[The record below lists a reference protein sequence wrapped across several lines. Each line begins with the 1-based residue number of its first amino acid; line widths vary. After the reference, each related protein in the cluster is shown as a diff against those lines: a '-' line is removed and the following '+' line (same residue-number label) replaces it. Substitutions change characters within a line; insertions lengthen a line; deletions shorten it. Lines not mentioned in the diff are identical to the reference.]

1 MHVRRALILTVAL
14 GFVSSATFPVLAQ
27 RNNDNNRKPQQQ
39 QQRPPQEQ
47 QDVQALV
54 TLVDTALMTDTGV
67 PVPTPGAQAP
77 TTPITP
83 KPLAFGAADKNE
95 GDVAVK
101 WQSQHFVKG
110 QSGDTYV
117 PFTVTVDKA
126 QLPKGA
132 ALYVRIVSAEQAAAF
147 GTAMAAMVVPPAQ
160 GAKPPAAPARPT
172 FAWDSVHFID
182 VPDGGLLSRAVQL
195 KPGQYVA
202 FIAVKEKSPAPAGN
216 QRNNDRNRN
225 DKNAPPAAA
234 AAGPAGLLRHEIT
247 VPDYNVP
254 DLRTSSVIVAQS
266 VEPLS
271 AALPAD
277 QQESNPYVF
286 GPMRI
291 VPSLDGKFSK
301 SGELSVIFWIYGA
314 KDAVSGKPDVV
325 VDYSFHQR
333 LAEGEKYFNKTAPQ
347 PLNAETLPP
356 QFSIAAGHQLPGSLV
371 IPLTSFPAGDYRLEI
386 KVTDKPSGNMLT
398 QSVNFT
404 VLPV

>member
-1 MHVRRALILTVAL
+1 MHRRRVLISTVAL
-14 GFVSSATFPVLAQ
+14 AFVCSAGGSVLAQ
-27 RNNDNNRKPQQQ
+27 RNNNDKGKQQQQ

-67 PVPTPGAQAP
+67 PIPAPGAQPPA
-77 TTPITP
+77 TPVTP
-83 KPLAFGAADKNE
+83 KPLAFGGGDKNE
-95 GDVAVK
+95 GDVSVK
-101 WQSQHFVKG
+101 WISNHFVKG

-117 PFTVTVDKA
+117 PFTLAVDKA
-126 QLPKGA
+126 QLAKGA
-132 ALYVRIVSAEQAAAF
+132 ALYVRIVSAEQAVSFAS
-147 GTAMAAMVVPPAQ
+147 AMAAMATPPKD
-160 GAKPPAAPARPT
+160 GKAAPPPRPS
-172 FAWDSVHFID
+172 FQWDSVHFLD
-182 VPDGGLLSRAVQL
+182 APDGQLSRAVQL

-202 FIAVKEKSPAPAGN
+202 FIALKEKSPAPAGN
-216 QRNNDRNRN
+216 QRNNRNNN

-234 AAGPAGLLRHEIT
+234 AAGPIGLLRHEIT
-247 VPDYNVP
+247 VPDFNTP

-266 VEPLS
+266 VEPLT

-277 QQESNPYVF
+277 QQEANPYVF

-291 VPSLDGKFSK
+291 VPSADGKFSK

-314 KDAVSGKPDVV
+314 KEAASGKPDVV
-325 VDYSFHQR
+325 VDYSFHQK

-371 IPLTSFPAGDYRLEI
+371 IPLASFPAGDYRLEI
-386 KVTDKPSGNMLT
+386 KVTDKPSGATLT
-398 QSVNFT
+398 QNVNFT

>member
-1 MHVRRALILTVAL
+1 MHVRRALILTVTL
-14 GFVSSATFPVLAQ
+14 GFVGSATFPVLAQ

-126 QLPKGA
+126 QLSKGA

-147 GTAMAAMVVPPAQ
+147 GTAMAAMVMPPAQ
-160 GAKPPAAPARPT
+160 GAKPPAASARPT

-202 FIAVKEKSPAPAGN
+202 FIALKEKSPAPAGN
-216 QRNNDRNRN
+216 PRNNDRNRN
-225 DKNAPPAAA
+225 DRNAPQAAA

-247 VPDYNVP
+247 VPDYSVP

-266 VEPLS
+266 VEPLT

-301 SGELSVIFWIYGA
+301 GGELSVIFWIYGA
-314 KDAVSGKPDVV
+314 KDAASGKPDVV

>member
-14 GFVSSATFPVLAQ
+14 GIASSAAWPVLA
-27 RNNDNNRKPQQQ
+27 RRNNNNDNRKQ

-54 TLVDTALMTDTGV
+54 TLVDTALMADTGV

-77 TTPITP
+77 ATPITP
-83 KPLAFGAADKNE
+83 KPMAFGAADKSE
-95 GDVAVK
+95 GEIAVK
-101 WQSQHFVKG
+101 WQSNHFVKG

-117 PFTVTVDKA
+117 PFTVAVDKA
-126 QLPKGA
+126 QLGKGA
-132 ALYVRIVSAEQAAAF
+132 ALYVRIVDAEQAAGF
-147 GTAMAAMVVPPAQ
+147 GTAMAAMVSPPKD
-160 GAKPPAAPARPT
+160 GKPAAPPRPT
-172 FAWDSVHFID
+172 FAWDSVHFIEI
-182 VPDGGLLSRAVQL
+182 PDGGLVSRAVQL

-225 DKNAPPAAA
+225 NNNAAPAAP
-234 AAGPAGLLRHEIT
+234 AGPVGLLRHEIT
-247 VPDYNVP
+247 IPDYNVA

-266 VEPLS
+266 VEPLQ

-286 GPMRI
+286 GPMKI
-291 VPSLDGKFSK
+291 VPSLDGRFAK
-301 SGELSVIFWIYGA
+301 SGELSVIFWIYNA
-314 KDAVSGKPDVV
+314 KEAASGKPDVV

-371 IPLTSFPAGDYRLEI
+371 IPLASFPAGDYRLEI
-386 KVTDKPSGNMLT
+386 KVTDKPSGNQLT
-398 QSVNFT
+398 ESVNFT

>member
-14 GFVSSATFPVLAQ
+14 GIASSAAWPVLAQ
-27 RNNDNNRKPQQQ
+27 RNNNNDKGKQ

-54 TLVDTALMTDTGV
+54 TLVDTALMADTGV

-83 KPLAFGAADKNE
+83 KPLAFGAADKSE
-95 GDVAVK
+95 GEVAVK
-101 WQSQHFVKG
+101 WQSNHFVKG

-117 PFTVTVDKA
+117 PFTVAVDKA
-126 QLPKGA
+126 QLAKGA
-132 ALYVRIVSAEQAAAF
+132 ALYVRIVNAEQAAGF
-147 GTAMAAMVVPPAQ
+147 GAAMAAAVMPPKDGKQ
-160 GAKPPAAPARPT
+160 PAAPPRPT

-182 VPDGGLLSRAVQL
+182 VPDGGLVSRAVQL

-225 DKNAPPAAA
+225 NNNNNAPAAP
-234 AAGPAGLLRHEIT
+234 AGPVGLLRHEIT
-247 VPDYNVP
+247 IPDYSVT

-266 VEPLS
+266 VEPLQ

-286 GPMRI
+286 GPMKI
-291 VPSLDGKFSK
+291 VPSLDGKFAK
-301 SGELSVIFWIYGA
+301 SGELSVIFWIYNA
-314 KDAVSGKPDVV
+314 KEAASGKPDVV

-371 IPLTSFPAGDYRLEI
+371 IPLASFPAGDYRLEI
-386 KVTDKPSGNMLT
+386 KVTDKPSGNQLT

>member
-14 GFVSSATFPVLAQ
+14 GIASSAGWPVLAQ
-27 RNNDNNRKPQQQ
+27 RNNNDNRKQ

-77 TTPITP
+77 ATPVTV
-83 KPLAFGAADKNE
+83 KPLAFGAADKSE
-95 GDVAVK
+95 GEIAVK
-101 WQSQHFVKG
+101 WQSNHFVKG

-117 PFTVTVDKA
+117 PFTVAVDKA
-126 QLPKGA
+126 QVAKGA
-132 ALYVRIVSAEQAAAF
+132 ALYVRIVNAEQAAGF
-147 GTAMAAMVVPPAQ
+147 GASMAAMVSPPKDGKQPTA
-160 GAKPPAAPARPT
+160 PPRPA

-182 VPDGGLLSRAVQL
+182 IPDGGLVSRAVQL

-202 FIAVKEKSPAPAGN
+202 FVAVKEKSPAPAGN
-216 QRNNDRNRN
+216 QRNDRNRNN

-234 AAGPAGLLRHEIT
+234 AGPVGLLRHEIT
-247 VPDYNVP
+247 IPDYNVT

-266 VEPLS
+266 VEPLT

-286 GPMRI
+286 GPMKI
-291 VPSLDGKFSK
+291 VPSLDGRFAK
-301 SGELSVIFWIYGA
+301 SGELSVIFWIYNA
-314 KDAVSGKPDVV
+314 KEAASGKPDVV

-371 IPLTSFPAGDYRLEI
+371 IPLSSFPAGDYRLEI
-386 KVTDKPSGNMLT
+386 KVTDKPSGNQLT